1 MDIESISRRDAQVSA
16 DILAD
21 FPVFDVI
28 STIVRYCQ
36 TPYRD
41 TSRLQIPPMHLPA
54 IDRSEL
60 PEELSGFVEK
70 VADITLQDP
79 LMLSNIIH
87 LADDVVLSI
96 KPDTPILNQMDK
108 LIRTAQQGAGD
119 S

>member
-1 MDIESISRRDAQVSA
+1 MSA

-36 TPYRD
+36 TPYRE
-41 TSRLQIPPMHLPA
+41 TSRMQVPPMHLPA

-60 PEELSGFVEK
+60 PEELSGLVEK

-79 LMLSNIIH
+79 LFLSNLIH
-87 LADDVVLSI
+87 LADDMVLSI
-96 KPDTPILNQMDK
+96 KPDTPILNQVDK
-108 LIRTAQQGAGD
+108 LIKAAR
-119 S
+119 